1 MTHTQKRGDSLV
13 ANGCRMLAIAFG
25 IMFLLAMPSIIIN
38 MSGARVTEENRD
50 PLGASVT
57 SLGNNGYSAE
67 EEARQRRDC
76 VQTASNNCNATM
88 IGTPS
93 GRGACMSFPELLALS
108 EVLGNQITS
117 SNAALLITFF
127 DVLYT
132 VFFLAFI
139 SYFTKFIIS
148 VRCRFRLLTRL

>member
-1 MTHTQKRGDSLV
+1 MAVGPACPFLNV
-13 ANGCRMLAIAFG
+13 LAF
-25 IMFLLAMPSIIIN
+25 
-38 MSGARVTEENRD
+38 
-50 PLGASVT
+50 
-57 SLGNNGYSAE
+57 
-67 EEARQRRDC
+67 
-76 VQTASNNCNATM
+76 
-88 IGTPS
+88 
-93 GRGACMSFPELLALS
+93 LS

-117 SNAALLITFF
+117 SNAALMITFF

>member
-1 MTHTQKRGDSLV
+1 MAVGP
-13 ANGCRMLAIAFG
+13 ACP
-25 IMFLLAMPSIIIN
+25 FLN
-38 MSGARVTEENRD
+38 V
-50 PLGASVT
+50 
-57 SLGNNGYSAE
+57 
-67 EEARQRRDC
+67 
-76 VQTASNNCNATM
+76 
-88 IGTPS
+88 
-93 GRGACMSFPELLALS
+93 LALS